1 MVLKRNEYPV
11 GVPCWIDAAQPD
23 PDAAVRF
30 YGELFGWEMENV
42 MPAGSPRSYFIARLD
57 GLAVAG
63 VRPLADDIGPNA
75 FWSTYVCVESADR
88 AATKATQAGGS
99 LVAAPFD
106 VGDAGRTAAIADPTG
121 AMFCIWEPKSH
132 KGAEAVNANA
142 TWNWSELNTRD
153 LEAAKS
159 FYGAVFG
166 WKAST
171 VELGGQESVM
181 WRLPG
186 YGDFLE
192 TLDPGVR
199 RRHEDFGAPEGF
211 SDAIGWMS
219 SQAADDKRPP
229 HWSITFATD
238 DTHAVA
244 DRAADLGGSVL
255 VPPFDA
261 EVVRVAVLAD
271 PQGAVFAVNQ
281 FAPEGL

>member
-1 MVLKRNEYPV
+1 MLKRDEYPR
-11 GVPCWIDAAQPD
+11 GVPCWIDTAEPD

-30 YGELFGWEMENV
+30 YGELFGWEFENV
-42 MPAGSPRSYFIARLD
+42 MPADSPRSYFVARLD
-57 GLAVAG
+57 GLTVAG
-63 VRPLADDIGPNA
+63 VRPLADEMGPDA
-75 FWSTYVCVESADR
+75 FWSTYVCVESADE

-99 LVAAPFD
+99 VAAAPFD
-106 VGDAGRTAAIADPTG
+106 VDDVGRTAAIADP
-121 AMFCIWEPKSH
+121 ARAVFCVWEPKSH
-132 KGAEAVNANA
+132 KGAEVVNASA

-153 LEAAKS
+153 PEAAKS
-159 FYGAVFG
+159 FYGTVFG
-166 WKAST
+166 WKART

-181 WRLPG
+181 WLLPG

-211 SDAIGWMS
+211 SDAIAWMS
-219 SQAADDKRPP
+219 SQAADDERPP
-229 HWSITFATD
+229 HWSVTVATD
-238 DTHAVA
+238 DTRAIA
-244 DRAADLGGSVL
+244 DRTAGLGGSVL

-281 FAPEGL
+281 FEPEGF